1 MLHKQQKQKII
12 MEIQI
17 YYSNRPQNK
26 IYKTMIKLIINNN
39 L

>member
-1 MLHKQQKQKII
+1 MLHKLKII

-17 YYSNRPQNK
+17 HYSNKQQHK